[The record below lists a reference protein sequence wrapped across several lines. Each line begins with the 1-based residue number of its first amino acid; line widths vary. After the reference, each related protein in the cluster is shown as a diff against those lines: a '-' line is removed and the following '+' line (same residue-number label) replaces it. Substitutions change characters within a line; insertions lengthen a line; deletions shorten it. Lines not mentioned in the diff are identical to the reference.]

1 MNANRTFEASAAAAA
16 PQGSTGLP
24 LSVDLI
30 LREIALQV
38 RRLGRLAGQQSANA
52 DYEVQEF
59 IRSSLEDLKNLLT
72 TTGDSFESVRT
83 GLDDSLR
90 SVALAEE
97 SQQKLSTLLNGQL
110 TGIMAAQSQTQS
122 GLIRCHNA
130 AAQARS
136 NSEKSKA
143 WSRLSDSVLT
153 DAKSLE
159 DDTRT
164 VSEVLNSWTQFTA
177 QAQQIQEHI
186 QTDAHKIR
194 DSLNSLRR
202 VVGASFTTVD
212 SLREKMSLLQDRVSS
227 IVHIVDVID
236 DISEQTNLLA
246 LNASIEASRAGDHGR
261 GFAVVADDI
270 RKLAERSSAATRD
283 MFDRIESIESEARL
297 TIDMLNGSHVEL
309 NKTNG
314 NGDDAD
320 KKLMLL
326 REHIG
331 QMSRLYIGMEDQ
343 LCTARNA
350 SQSTLNRSRMVAKG
364 SRILRENSHAAIE
377 AFVHTENH
385 LTSLAHLM
393 QSLSTALQNEV
404 SRSEELLQIQQQG
417 ESELVR
423 SDDWLIRASA
433 SLANARA
440 EFDSMSLLV
449 GNTARQAA
457 LPQPTVITHHHEIT
471 EQLEQCAQE
480 ILNLVDTPDEQL
492 QAG

>member
-1 MNANRTFEASAAAAA
+1 MNANQTFEASPGAVA

-24 LSVDLI
+24 LAVDLI

-38 RRLGRLAGQQSANA
+38 QRLGQLAGQQSANENS
-52 DYEVQEF
+52 EVQEF
-59 IRSSLEDLKNLLT
+59 IRTSLEDVKNLLT
-72 TTGDSFESVRT
+72 TTGDGLETVRA

-90 SVALAEE
+90 AVASAEQ
-97 SQQKLSTLLNGQL
+97 SQQKTSTLLNGQL
-110 TGIMAAQSQTQS
+110 TGMMAAQSQTQS

-143 WSRLSDSVLT
+143 WSRLSDSVLN

-164 VSEVLNSWTQFTA
+164 LSEVLNAWTQFTS
-177 QAQQIQEHI
+177 QAQQIQDHI
-186 QTDAHKIR
+186 HTDSHKIR

-202 VVGASFTTVD
+202 VFSGSFITVE
-212 SLREKMSLLQDRVSS
+212 SLRDKMSLLQDRVSS

-246 LNASIEASRAGDHGR
+246 LNASIEASRAGEHGK

-283 MFDRIESIESEARL
+283 MFDRIEAIESEAKL
-297 TIDMLNGSHVEL
+297 AIDMLNGSHAEL
-309 NKTNG
+309 SKTNG
-314 NGDDAD
+314 NSDEAD

-364 SRILRENSHAAIE
+364 SRILREHSYTAIE

-385 LTSLAHLM
+385 LSSLAHLM
-393 QSLSTALQNEV
+393 QSLNTALQNEV
-404 SRSEELLQIQQQG
+404 GRTEELLQVQQQG
-417 ESELVR
+417 ESEIVR

-440 EFDSMSLLV
+440 EFDSISLLV
-449 GNTARQAA
+449 SNTARQAA
-457 LPQPTVITHHHEIT
+457 LPQPTSISYHHEIT

-480 ILNLVDTPDEQL
+480 ILNLVDTPEEQR